1 MENLATINRRAVAFM
16 VDDILVSFLFIT
28 IFYEQISSFADV
40 QSAILFIQ
48 VNVIYLLLL
57 KVIYHTFFVGLNGAT
72 PGKALLKIKVVDEES
87 FELIG
92 YGRAFVR
99 AVVRTL
105 GEMFFYITFL
115 PAFFSEKKQT
125 LHDKLAK
132 SVVINA

>member
-1 MENLATINRRAVAFM
+1 MENLATINKRALAFI
-16 VDDILVSFLFIT
+16 VDDFIVSLFFII
-28 IFYEQISSFADV
+28 IFYEQIKSFGDV

-48 VNVIYLLLL
+48 ANVVYLLLL
-57 KVIYHTFFVGLNGAT
+57 KVIYHTFFIGYNGKT

-87 FELIG
+87 FDLIG

-132 SVVINA
+132 SIVINA

>member
-1 MENLATINRRAVAFM
+1 MENLATINRRAVAFI
-16 VDDILVSFLFIT
+16 VDDFIVSLFFII
-28 IFYEQISSFADV
+28 IFYEQIKSFGDV

-48 VNVIYLLLL
+48 ANVVYLLLL
-57 KVIYHTFFVGLNGAT
+57 KVIYHTFFIGYNGKT
-72 PGKALLKIKVVDEES
+72 PGKALLKIKVVDEEN

-132 SVVINA
+132 SIVINA